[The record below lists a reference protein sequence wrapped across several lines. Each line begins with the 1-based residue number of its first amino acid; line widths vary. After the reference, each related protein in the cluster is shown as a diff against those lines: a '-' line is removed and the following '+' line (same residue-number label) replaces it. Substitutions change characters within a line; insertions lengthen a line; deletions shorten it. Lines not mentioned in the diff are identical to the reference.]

1 VEINSILIWAGLLL
15 AIATAIGIVFRV
27 FSGRGHSVKTSECID
42 LGKLKANKNGLP
54 VTEFGKKA
62 TLVQFSTEYC
72 GQCPGV
78 RRSLS
83 QLEYRHGS
91 LLYLDVDITD
101 RLDLAAHFSIS
112 QTPTVFILD
121 ELGRIKFRIGGVPK
135 PNVIQAE
142 LEKLG
147 AL

>member
-1 VEINSILIWAGLLL
+1 MEHNSIPIWAALLL
-15 AIATAIGIVFRV
+15 AIATLIGLAYKFL
-27 FSGRGHSVKTSECID
+27 SGRGHSVKTAETID
-42 LGKLKANKNGLP
+42 LKKLSANKNGVP
-54 VTEFGKKA
+54 VIEFGKKA

-72 GQCPGV
+72 SRCPGV

-83 QLEYRHGS
+83 QLEYRHGA
-91 LLYLDVDITD
+91 LLYVDVDITD

-112 QTPTVFILD
+112 QTPTVFVLD
-121 ELGRIKFRIGGVPK
+121 HLGSIKFRVGGVPK
-135 PNVIQAE
+135 PGIIQFE

>member
-1 VEINSILIWAGLLL
+1 MLPNTSQIWAGLLF
-15 AIATAIGIVFRV
+15 AIAIALGAGFKV
-27 FSGRGHSVKTSECID
+27 FSGRGRRVKTLESIN
-42 LGKLKANKNGLP
+42 LSRLKVSKNGVP

-83 QLEYRHGS
+83 QLEYRHGN
-91 LLYLDVDITD
+91 LLYVEVDITQ

-121 ELGRIKFRIGGVPK
+121 EIGTIKFRIGGVPK
-135 PNVIQAE
+135 SAIIRAE

>member
-1 VEINSILIWAGLLL
+1 MGPDATLIWAGSLF
-15 AIATAIGIVFRV
+15 AIAIAIGTAFRF
-27 FSGRGHSVKTSECID
+27 FSGRGHRVKTSECID
-42 LGKLKANKNGLP
+42 LSRLKVSKNGVL

-62 TLVQFSTEYC
+62 TLMQFSTEYC

-91 LLYLDVDITD
+91 LLYIDVDITD

-121 ELGRIKFRIGGVPK
+121 GLGEIKFRIGGVPK
-135 PNVIQAE
+135 SAIIRAE